1 MNSFQ
6 SLTED
11 VMRQMEREKQLQTRY
26 SELQEE
32 LSNYETNEHN

>member
-1 MNSFQ
+1 
-6 SLTED
+6 
-11 VMRQMEREKQLQTRY
+11 MRQMEREKQLQTRY